1 MQPASGR
8 QSLKTDPKRE
18 KNDYSILLQNN
29 KVCFFFVVVVVV
41 VFFFY
46 NLNQAIFV
54 SRSTYEFLLFEV
66 SVN

>member
-1 MQPASGR
+1 MQPASGG

-29 KVCFFFVVVVVV
+29 KVCFFVVVVVV
-41 VFFFY
+41 VVFFY

>member
-1 MQPASGR
+1 MTTPFYYR
-8 QSLKTDPKRE
+8 TTK
-18 KNDYSILLQNN
+18 Y
-29 KVCFFFVVVVVV
+29 VFFVVVVVV

>member
-18 KNDYSILLQNN
+18 KNDLYSILLQNN
-29 KVCFFFVVVVVV
+29 NVCFFVVVVG
-41 VFFFY
+41 FFFY

>member
-1 MQPASGR
+1 MTTPFYYR
-8 QSLKTDPKRE
+8 TTK
-18 KNDYSILLQNN
+18 YVFLLLLL
-29 KVCFFFVVVVVV
+29 
-41 VFFFY
+41 FFFY